1 MIDRILAESKT
12 PMPVNIIVAGGNTCK
27 YISDAH
33 IRSRVETY
41 QTDAS
46 GNSGR
51 KCVKDVHGWAQ
62 RLGQSLIATERFVEF
77 SNLIL
82 KDGED
87 GASRVAILQPGG
99 ERMCDKVF
107 LCLLLVGLDRG
118 FKNSL
123 EA

>member
-1 MIDRILAESKT
+1 MKIPA
-12 PMPVNIIVAGGNTCK
+12 K
-27 YISDAH
+27 YISEAY
-33 IRSRVETY
+33 IRSRVNTY
-41 QTDAS
+41 QTDTT

-62 RLGQSLIATERFVEF
+62 PLGQSLIATVRFVKF

-87 GASRVAILQPGG
+87 GVGRVASLQLGG
-99 ERMCDKVF
+99 ERMFDKVF
-107 LCLLLVGLDRG
+107 LRLLLVGLDRS